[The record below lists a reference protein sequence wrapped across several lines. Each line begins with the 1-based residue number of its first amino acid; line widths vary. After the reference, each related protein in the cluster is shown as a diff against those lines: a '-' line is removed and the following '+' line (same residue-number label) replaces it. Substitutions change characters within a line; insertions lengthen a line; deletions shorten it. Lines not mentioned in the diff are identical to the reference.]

1 MLPTVGGIER
11 FVGVSITPDE
21 VRRAAW
27 KNLPMILRG
36 LAVRRRR
43 AGRGKMMAKPIMVR
57 VEWDGPGPCIV
68 HAREKS
74 MTQDGSV

>member
-1 MLPTVGGIER
+1 MLPTVGRVKR
-11 FVGVSITPDE
+11 FVSVAITPDE

-27 KNLPMILRG
+27 KNLPIILRG

-43 AGRGKMMAKPIMVR
+43 ASRGKVLAKPITVG
-57 VEWDGPGPCIV
+57 VGWDGSRPCIV

-74 MTQDGSV
+74 RTQDGSV